1 MAGVDLYTLKE
12 LLLGHK
18 DIKPTQI
25 YAHLSAEH
33 LKKAAGEGVAGGD

>member
-12 LLLGHK
+12 LLGPK
-18 DIKPTQI
+18 DLRATQI

-33 LKKAAGEGVAGGD
+33 LERAAGVGVAGGD

>member
-12 LLLGHK
+12 LVGHN
-18 DIKPTQI
+18 DIKSTQL

-33 LKKAAGEGVAGGD
+33 FKKAAGEGVAGGD